1 MTVMNDLDNN
11 PQSLA
16 YIESLY
22 ETYLNDRGGVD
33 DHWRTYFDSLG
44 RAPGGLTAIG
54 PRFQPSSIFNPP
66 TSANGKHAGNGTN
79 GHTSVAIP
87 TPTGSP
93 GEIASRQ
100 ARVDMLIRNFRV
112 RGHMIAAIN
121 PLEETRKQTPPELDF
136 RSYGFTDADLDKPF
150 STDMIG
156 GARTRTLRE
165 IIAILFNTYCRSVG
179 VHFMHIDDLAVR
191 QWLQDRMETTENYSP
206 LTREEQL
213 RILMR
218 LTDAV
223 VFEEFLLKRFQGK
236 KTFSLTGGE
245 SLIPL
250 LDLAIETAATHDV
263 REVVIAMAHRG
274 RLNVLA
280 NIMGKRPFQ
289 IFREF
294 KEMDAARN
302 LGRGDVKY
310 HLGHHTEWKPTKGEP
325 VGISLCFNPSHLEYV
340 NPVAMGR
347 LRAKQ
352 DRYCKDRRDA
362 GLCIQIHGD
371 AAFIGEGVTQETLN
385 LSQLRGYSVCGSL
398 HIIVNNQVGFTTDP
412 EDGRSCTYSSSIGK
426 MLQIPVFL
434 VNGEDPEAV
443 AQVVQLAMEFRR
455 QFKRDVI
462 IDMYCYRRL
471 GHNENDEP
479 AFTQPKLYEQIRRR
493 KSVRDGY
500 IEHLLK
506 LGGVSQEEA
515 DKMAVI
521 RREHLE
527 RDLALVTEDHSAADF
542 KATTLGP
549 VWNGYVGGHEPDV
562 ADVDTGVE
570 TARLAEL
577 LTNSVTVPDG
587 FTAHPTLLRTV
598 VEERLKMARG
608 ERSLDWGACE
618 ILAYASLVTQG
629 HRVRLSGQDVERG
642 TFSHRHAIWRDTRT
656 NARYSPLQ
664 NLDPKQA
671 PFEAYN
677 SPLSEIG
684 VMGFEYGYS
693 LDCPEGL
700 VIWEAQFGDFANV
713 AQVIIDQFIASG
725 EEKWNRLSGLVL
737 LLPHG
742 MEGQGPEHSSARL
755 ERFLALCAQDN
766 MQVICPSTPAQ
777 IFHALRRQVLRSW
790 RKPLIVM
797 TPKGGLRV
805 KPFGDPKSPEYVGW
819 QSALADMAP
828 GTRFRRVIPDARK
841 LDPAK
846 VSKVLLCC
854 GKLYHELEFERIS
867 RKRDDVAIIRV
878 EQLFPKPVKELEDA
892 LAVYKKGTPV
902 QWVQEEPQ
910 NGGAWRS
917 LFTYFG
923 PEMFDKYPFSGV
935 SRPPASSPAAGAL
948 ASHEIEQTELLDEA
962 FGAPAKRARW
972 KI

>member
-1 MTVMNDLDNN
+1 MNDLYNN
-11 PQSLA
+11 PQNLA
-16 YIESLY
+16 YVESLY
-22 ETYLNDRGGVD
+22 ETYLNDRGSVD

-44 RAPGGLTAIG
+44 KSPGGITAIG

-66 TSANGKHAGNGTN
+66 APTNGKHAAN
-79 GHTSVAIP
+79 GHTAVAIP

-93 GEIASRQ
+93 ADIASRQ

-121 PLEETRKQTPPELDF
+121 PLEETRKKTPPEIDF
-136 RSYGFTDADLDKPF
+136 RGYGFTEADLDKPF
-150 STDMIG
+150 STDMIAG
-156 GARTRTLRE
+156 VKVRTLRE
-165 IIAILFNTYCRSVG
+165 IIAILFNTYCRSIG
-179 VHFMHIDDLAVR
+179 VQFMHIDDLVVR
-191 QWLQDRMETTENYSP
+191 HWLQDRMEATENHSP

-250 LDLAIETAATHDV
+250 LDLAIEKAATQDV

-280 NIMGKRPFQ
+280 NIMGKRPYQ

-294 KEMDAARN
+294 KEKDAEGN

-310 HLGHHTEWKPTKGEP
+310 HLGYNSEWKPTKGEP
-325 VGISLCFNPSHLEYV
+325 VALSLCFNPSHLEFV
-340 NPVAMGR
+340 NAVAMGR

-385 LSQLRGYSVCGSL
+385 MSQLNGYTVGGSL
-398 HIIVNNQVGFTTDP
+398 HVIVNNQVGFTTDP
-412 EDGRSCTYSSSIGK
+412 DDGRSSSYSSSIGK
-426 MLQIPVFL
+426 MLQVPIFL

-443 AQVVQLAMEFRR
+443 AQVVRLAMDFRA

-471 GHNENDEP
+471 GHNEQDEP
-479 AFTQPKLYEQIRRR
+479 GFTQPKLYEQIRRR

-500 IEHLLK
+500 VEHLLR
-506 LGGVSQEEA
+506 LGEVSQDDA

-521 RREHLE
+521 RRDHLE
-527 RDLALVTEDHSAADF
+527 RDLTLLTEDHSKPEA
-542 KATTLGP
+542 KSTTPSGI
-549 VWNGYVGGHEPDV
+549 WKGYVGGH
-562 ADVDTGVE
+562 DTEVE
-570 TARLAEL
+570 DIATGLEIARLKEL
-577 LTNSVTVPDG
+577 LQKAVAVPSG
-587 FTAHPTLLRTV
+587 FAAHPTLVRTV
-598 VEERLKMARG
+598 VDERMKMVRG
-608 ERSLDWGACE
+608 ERTLDWGACE
-618 ILAYASLVTQG
+618 TLSYASIVTQG

-642 TFSHRHAIWRDTRT
+642 TFSHRHAVWRDTAT

-664 NLDPKQA
+664 NLDAKQA
-671 PFEAYN
+671 PFEAFN
-677 SPLSEIG
+677 SPLSEVA

-700 VIWEAQFGDFANV
+700 TIWEAQFGDFANV

-725 EEKWNRLSGLVL
+725 EEKWNRLSGVTL

-766 MQVICPSTPAQ
+766 MQVIYPSTPAQ
-777 IFHALRRQVLRSW
+777 IFHALRRQVIRPW

-797 TPKGGLRV
+797 TPKSGLRV
-805 KPFGDPKSPEYVGW
+805 KPFGDSKTPIYFGW
-819 QSALADMAP
+819 QSTFDDMGP
-828 GTRFRRVIPDARK
+828 GTRFQRVIPDVRK

-846 VSKVLLCC
+846 VTKVLLCC
-854 GKLYHELEFERIS
+854 GKIYHELEFERLQ
-867 RKRDDVAIIRV
+867 RKCDDIAIIRV
-878 EQLFPKPVKELEDA
+878 EQLFPKPVKELEQA
-892 LAVYKKGTPV
+892 LSVYKKGTPV
-902 QWVQEEPQ
+902 QWVQEEQQ
-910 NGGAWRS
+910 NAGAWRS

-923 PEMFDKYPFSGV
+923 QDMFDKFPFSGV
-935 SRPPASSPAAGAL
+935 TRPPAASPASGAL
-948 ASHEIEQTELLDEA
+948 TSHEIEQAELLDEA
-962 FGAPAKRARW
+962 FGAPAKRPRW
-972 KI
+972 KS